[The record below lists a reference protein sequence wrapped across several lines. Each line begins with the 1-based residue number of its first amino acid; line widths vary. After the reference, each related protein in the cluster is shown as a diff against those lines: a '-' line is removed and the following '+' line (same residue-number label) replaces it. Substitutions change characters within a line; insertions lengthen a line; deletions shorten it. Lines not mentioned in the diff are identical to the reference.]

1 MMKEVKNGVYTQN
14 EQDYSFDFYTDLT
27 SANKLKFVNSI
38 VDILVDDKHYN
49 SVIRDLVFDFFIVDI
64 FTSVDTTEIKSSSFF
79 VNDAENFLEET
90 NIVDIVKA
98 NMKLGLL
105 EELNKAVDNSVAY
118 LTGIHI
124 NPLNESLASLINTLE
139 NKLNNIDLDS
149 MMEMVNVFSEMTDEL
164 TPENIVK
171 AYTSTDI
178 FKKNM
183 SELEEAKK
191 RRTKIAEDMIDDGK

>member
-1 MMKEVKNGVYTQN
+1 MKEVKNGVYTQN
-14 EQDYSFDFYTDLT
+14 KQDYSFDFYTDLT

-38 VDILVDDKHYN
+38 VNILVDDKHYN
-49 SVIRDLVFDFFIVDI
+49 SVIRDLVFDFFIIDI

-90 NIVDIVKA
+90 NIVDIVKV
-98 NMKLGLL
+98 NMKAGLL
-105 EELNKAVDNSVAY
+105 EELNKAVDNSIAY

-124 NPLNESLASLINTLE
+124 NPLNEALASLINTLE

-149 MMEMVNVFSEMTDEL
+149 MMEMVNVFSGMTDEL

-191 RRTKIAEDMIDDGK
+191 RRAKIVENMIDDGK